1 MYGASDQRTLA
12 HTNMYLVYIR
22 ASFSDLHVK
31 FRSDIVLGTW
41 YHVRMYSGSMRR
53 LAQNDVCTSQVN
65 FNLAFLLL
73 FLESSGGSWVKMYFE
88 VKIKLELP
96 HFHVSDTCV
105 SI

>member
-41 YHVRMYSGSMRR
+41 YHVRMYSGSMQVGTKRR
-53 LAQNDVCTSQVN
+53 VYKSSQ
-65 FNLAFLLL
+65 FQPCI
-73 FLESSGGSWVKMYFE
+73 SSLIFGIFRRIMGKNVLRSKN
-88 VKIKLELP
+88 KA
-96 HFHVSDTCV
+96 
-105 SI
+105 